1 MKLDIQAIEHL
12 AVLAKLSLATGEAE
26 VYGRQLTDVLVHL
39 DSLDEASKF
48 IEKQQLTNKLS
59 DYQSMAA
66 AVDLSLDEAIAWPES
81 EMDESLAM
89 ANSQP
94 GQEIIMPRIK

>member
-48 IEKQQLTNKLS
+48 IEKQQLTNKN
-59 DYQSMAA
+59 
-66 AVDLSLDEAIAWPES
+66 V
-81 EMDESLAM
+81 
-89 ANSQP
+89 P
-94 GQEIIMPRIK
+94 GYHILPNGSNNIPLIDGW